1 MDLPIDGHKLT
12 FVISEPS
19 TPRRDFSTGE
29 QRTDKASGRGI
40 WDVVLLAGDGSQS
53 MPIKVKM
60 FEDIP
65 GQQMTP
71 VHVEGLAL
79 VRLEM
84 RDGAKIEY
92 FTARSIT
99 PHSGGQQTG
108 QQTGQQGGGQQGGA
122 GSAGG
127 KPAAPSGGAGQS
139 TQGAAG
145 KAGA

>member
-1 MDLPIDGHKLT
+1 MDLPIDGHKLS

-19 TPRRDFSTGE
+19 APRLDFQTGE

-40 WDVVLLAGDGSQS
+40 WDVVLLAGDGTQS

-60 FEDIP
+60 FTDIP
-65 GQQMTP
+65 GKQMTP
-71 VHVEGLAL
+71 VAVEGLRL

-92 FTARSIT
+92 FTASSIT
-99 PHSGGQQTG
+99 PI
-108 QQTGQQGGGQQGGA
+108 GGGQKSQQT
-122 GSAGG
+122 
-127 KPAAPSGGAGQS
+127 GGAGQPGQS
-139 TQGAAG
+139 AQGAAG